1 MSAVNDCASAGAGIR
16 GHIDAPAAGQVLPS
30 GQVVVSGWAVGASC
44 PVSRVE
50 VWLDGRFQGCA
61 GLGRPRTDVAAA
73 LQDDDAELSGFEF
86 RFDSR
91 RLDRLGD
98 RALVGA
104 SVILLDGTRADLPPV
119 RISIAPAID
128 SQASPL
134 AWSSE
139 RTPPEPPRRRL
150 RQQRVRLLCVA
161 RSLDHGGSQLRMR
174 ELMTHLQTTE
184 GFETTVMS
192 PTEGPLRCEL
202 EAAGTS
208 VHVAPI
214 PIDDISAY
222 EKQLA
227 IATAWADG
235 KFDVVLAFTLTSFPA
250 IELAWRLGLPSVWRI
265 GENEPLATVVA
276 WLGGKLD
283 PSVELRAKSAFDMA
297 SAVRFISES
306 TLLLGRQTGFAGRSV
321 VFGNGADVA
330 AARAYVAA
338 TDRDTCRR
346 NLGIG
351 REQRVLVCAG
361 TLWPVKGQALL
372 VAALERVRPDHPG
385 LECILIGQQF
395 DAYAAALSRF
405 VDRHRLQGA
414 VRFVPFCDDLRP
426 WMRAVD
432 VVACPSES
440 EAMPT
445 SVVEAMAFGLPVLAA
460 RVGGIPDIVEEGV
473 TGWLCEP
480 NDLGSLVE
488 GVARVAK
495 AKPGELRALGE
506 RAMARVAETHDRAKA
521 LSRMTDLLRHVMR
534 GTQPRGLERPAAMR
548 ADDRWTGRRAGGKLP
563 PDNKSWAA
571 MRAMFSSIF
580 RK

>member
-1 MSAVNDCASAGAGIR
+1 MSAVNHCASAGAGIR

-30 GQVVVSGWAVGASC
+30 GQVVVSGWAVGASS

-98 RALVGA
+98 RSLVGA
-104 SVILLDGTRADLPPV
+104 SVTLLDGTRADLSPV
-119 RISIAPAID
+119 TISIAPAID
-128 SQASPL
+128 SQASPV

-139 RTPPEPPRRRL
+139 RSLPEPPRGRL
-150 RQQRVRLLCVA
+150 RQERVRLLCVA
-161 RSLDHGGSQLRMR
+161 RGLDHGGSQLRMR

-192 PTEGPLRCEL
+192 PTEGPLRREL

-283 PSVELRAKSAFDMA
+283 PAVELRANSAFDMA

-321 VFGNGADVA
+321 VFGNGADMA

-351 REQRVLVCAG
+351 REQRVLICAG

-372 VAALERVRPDHPG
+372 VAAVEQVRADHPG

-405 VDRHRLQGA
+405 VDRHGLQGA

-426 WMRAVD
+426 WMR
-432 VVACPSES
+432 
-440 EAMPT
+440 
-445 SVVEAMAFGLPVLAA
+445 
-460 RVGGIPDIVEEGV
+460 
-473 TGWLCEP
+473 
-480 NDLGSLVE
+480 
-488 GVARVAK
+488 
-495 AKPGELRALGE
+495 
-506 RAMARVAETHDRAKA
+506 
-521 LSRMTDLLRHVMR
+521 
-534 GTQPRGLERPAAMR
+534 
-548 ADDRWTGRRAGGKLP
+548 
-563 PDNKSWAA
+563 
-571 MRAMFSSIF
+571 
-580 RK
+580 